1 MKRNVKSLIKV
12 TKPMLPFHVAGLLL
26 LGFCLWFGDDL
37 LSSVAVAAVFYLCIA
52 NLIPMVL
59 MFKENLRTYEFP
71 TKQIGDI
78 RALYDFMNKESLYQD
93 ILPVSCDESAGQII
107 YAPHSK
113 IQHTLYIDQK
123 AGTFKVG
130 TDNTGL
136 FSRTPARQYKYA
148 RTSGRYLA
156 ELAITCNK
164 AIAVTPSCPTD
175 PSEADI

>member
-136 FSRTPARQYKYA
+136 FSRTPGA
-148 RTSGRYLA
+148 T
-156 ELAITCNK
+156 I
-164 AIAVTPSCPTD
+164 
-175 PSEADI
+175 